1 MDLES
6 GCSSLESR
14 EDDEVRTPGK
24 LVNSSD
30 DTTKIANNGSCV
42 VVDDKLVENAKGKGI
57 EVTELVN
64 SPPTIA
70 SPLGTAMKGYG
81 LKKWRRIRREVNT
94 DGSINVDSSKI
105 LKRGLSNT
113 AAKSIKISHFSA
125 DVKQKSAGSISST
138 NAMVRSPGAV
148 VDGFIMIGDPGSAVG
163 PTFNAREDSESSED
177 RSSRSST
184 AASAPKMRCEKPAG
198 ARDKNRRSLSGK
210 NMANSV
216 QRSQQGKGQIE
227 TSKKPRGEL
236 IKIEKENSH
245 SSMESDSRSSNF
257 VFMQGTDSVT
267 SNGRQSGMPMNYD
280 GENSDEA
287 QGCDQQFSEEFQ
299 IGNGRKEMGEFEEVF
314 QENLGVDLSWEA
326 KEEKSENQRS
336 SSDKDSLVE
345 SILSLQS
352 VQDALEKGGK
362 EMGEFEE
369 VFQENLG
376 VDLSWEA
383 KEEKSENQ
391 RSSSDKDSLV
401 ESILSLQSVQ
411 DALEKEV
418 QKLKDIGKEDIS
430 VFNGSSS
437 PSKFPYDDPE
447 VHEQS
452 SSDPLLCDESGQ
464 SASHPFETQLV
475 SLKRSVNSLE
485 SKLAEAR
492 VMLQMKEAKITE
504 LEATLGRSMSA
515 KEESGSTVGLQQEK
529 YRGVETELEG
539 LFSQKIESEV
549 QYLAISRTV
558 QNLRVAAVD
567 QITLLEEQKTLALE
581 QAQMLNKL
589 GYVEGKAAMLKREA
603 EKLETYCEDIVAAD
617 DVLRLQKKICKFT
630 WCFFIQLMLL
640 VVILA
645 LFVFK
650 LSPLNAGVVVPT

>member
-42 VVDDKLVENAKGKGI
+42 VVDDDKLVENAKGKGI

-326 KEEKSENQRS
+326 KEEKSENQ
-336 SSDKDSLVE
+336 
-345 SILSLQS
+345 
-352 VQDALEKGGK
+352 G
-362 EMGEFEE
+362 
-369 VFQENLG
+369 
-376 VDLSWEA
+376 
-383 KEEKSENQ
+383 
-391 RSSSDKDSLV
+391 SSSDKDSLV

-437 PSKFPYDDPE
+437 PSKFTYDDPE

-492 VMLQMKEAKITE
+492 VMLQMKEVKITE